1 MTEDIG
7 PCKESEGNNDRFSKL
22 RSFLKQDLY
31 KSSLPQYAAFL
42 KTAIQFTIGFLLIC
56 VLVFKGVVE
65 VLQTFDVVQE
75 ERKASVGLSPLITHI
90 VSIHTFGY
98 IAAAL
103 AISAGIDLG
112 YMLFTDGP
120 DEALTPLLLCI
131 SSAAVYT
138 MSNKPEHNW
147 VVGIYV
153 LSILVLI
160 CCMHLY
166 KRWNLHKSD

>member
-1 MTEDIG
+1 VDTDSGDKSQREKS
-7 PCKESEGNNDRFSKL
+7 PFSKMH
-22 RSFLKQDLY
+22 SMVTTQDLY
-31 KSSLPQYAAFL
+31 QGPLPKYALFL
-42 KTAIQFTIGFLLIC
+42 KTVFQFMIGILLIG
-56 VLVFKGVVE
+56 VLVIKGFVE
-65 VLQTFDVVQE
+65 VLQTFDIVQE
-75 ERKASVGLSPLITHI
+75 DRKVLVGLNPLVTHI
-90 VSIHTFGY
+90 VRIDTFGY

-138 MSNKPEHNW
+138 MSNKPEKNW

-153 LSILVLI
+153 LSILMLI

-166 KRWNLHKSD
+166 KRWKLDKNE

>member
-1 MTEDIG
+1 MTKDIK
-7 PCKESEGNNDRFSKL
+7 PCKELGDKKSLFKKL
-22 RSFLKQDLY
+22 HEFLTQDLY
-31 KSSLPQYAAFL
+31 QSPFPKYAAFL
-42 KTAIQFTIGFLLIC
+42 KTAIQFTIGSLLIF
-56 VLVFKGVVE
+56 VLVVKGVVE
-65 VLQTFDVVQE
+65 VLQTFDIVQE
-75 ERKASVGLSPLITHI
+75 ERKTSGDLSPLITHI